1 MSLEKRTLTEIIVE
15 KRTITEIF
23 FKGRNVPEK
32 SYMLL
37 KDLKLY
43 RKSSLIKMFKENG
56 IPLPSYS
63 KSKKNLLIMAQHFVI
78 TEKIAPAVEAEEPIS
93 PLLVKDSQGRIDI
106 LTWFSPSSDDLKRFL
121 GSGQTQ
127 RMISWL
133 CKEKNLREEEVIKCS
148 DDQLLVNPYIA
159 LLAANSMGAAFRA
172 KLNELFVIDRIEQGK
187 MEAMQKKGRKASL
200 IIEDEGLLI
209 YPTLHQQ
216 VPQWP
221 FSDIK
226 HGFYVFQIGNHVK
239 IGGTGMKE
247 YRKYA
252 TIKKRFRGHRNTH
265 CKFILNALFKFD
277 NQEAADIF
285 ETVSKMILREYHIGS
300 DERMEQYECPGQDS
314 AEVVVKM
321 VSEQFEK
328 MKLLR
333 KDQVWRKLSEEEIEF
348 YNHLSSEASLPSF
361 WAKMSQVKS
370 PKSEMNP
377 ISDYNEK

>member
-172 KLNELFVIDRIEQGK
+172 KLNELFVIDRIEEGK

-216 VPQWP
+216 VPQ
-221 FSDIK
+221 
-226 HGFYVFQIGNHVK
+226 
-239 IGGTGMKE
+239 
-247 YRKYA
+247 
-252 TIKKRFRGHRNTH
+252 
-265 CKFILNALFKFD
+265 
-277 NQEAADIF
+277 
-285 ETVSKMILREYHIGS
+285 
-300 DERMEQYECPGQDS
+300 
-314 AEVVVKM
+314 
-321 VSEQFEK
+321 
-328 MKLLR
+328 
-333 KDQVWRKLSEEEIEF
+333 
-348 YNHLSSEASLPSF
+348 
-361 WAKMSQVKS
+361 
-370 PKSEMNP
+370 
-377 ISDYNEK
+377 